1 MSARLP
7 LCEIVSCPATE
18 NSMPKSNI
26 SEITALRAE
35 LNRAHERN
43 DSARRAIVEL
53 VDRAEA
59 AEARVAEL
67 EKVLEKADA
76 WFVAY
81 DLDAPLQQWRK
92 DYMEARAA
100 MQKGENE

>member
-1 MSARLP
+1 
-7 LCEIVSCPATE
+7 
-18 NSMPKSNI
+18 MPKSNI

-59 AEARVAEL
+59 AERA
-67 EKVLEKADA
+67 LEKADA

-81 DLDAPLQQWRK
+81 DLDAPLLQWRK